1 MSDGQVLAEI
11 TFSGSAPVQATPAW
25 VIVAPPDFAPA
36 TQGIVTLFD
45 VMRQAAIERREL
57 KLPVKPSFKQ
67 DIWPMLRRAA
77 GLRWV
82 NSQPHWKTFS
92 SDWKR
97 LSDPAVSEKHLRA
110 DNAERLRQVA
120 SQGRLHNFHLR
131 SWQETY
137 LQAWEDGNF
146 SNDFDGNLPDTGVLS
161 PDVLT
166 RTVLDGG
173 VGQGFFPGIEAG
185 VIITNQ
191 SIYAEPFRIGATV
204 APGDLTALMALPWQA
219 DFLKCNGKWWPSQR
233 PDDAPQE
240 DDPVNHIE
248 EWARSIDD
256 HRALVNNF
264 GRLGFIVSKEIN
276 GGDAFVEQDRDP
288 NF

>member
-1 MSDGQVLAEI
+1 MILLVN
-11 TFSGSAPVQATPAW
+11 PRATRPANRRFPLS
-25 VIVAPPDFAPA
+25 VMAIGAALPA
-36 TQGIVTLFD
+36 TENWEIV
-45 VMRQAAIERREL
+45 
-57 KLPVKPSFKQ
+57 
-67 DIWPMLRRAA
+67 
-77 GLRWV
+77 
-82 NSQPHWKTFS
+82 
-92 SDWKR
+92 
-97 LSDPAVSEKHLRA
+97 
-110 DNAERLRQVA
+110 
-120 SQGRLHNFHLR
+120 
-131 SWQETY
+131 
-137 LQAWEDGNF
+137 
-146 SNDFDGNLPDTGVLS
+146 DGNLPDTGVLS
-161 PDVLT
+161 PEVLT

-204 APGDLTALMALPWQA
+204 VPGDLTALMALPWQA